1 MLGSKPKGMVIQDRD
16 RALLRALGE
25 LRVIDR
31 EQAKVVAGFT
41 STTRVNARLLSLTQ
55 AGMLKR
61 FFLGTR
67 AGGAKALYSLSP
79 KGAAYVGVRERGPQR
94 RHDAALVG
102 DLFVEHQLAVNDIYC
117 AFKTQSIPGV
127 SVRGW
132 RFFSE
137 PLAPGIHLIP
147 DAYLEFETPSGISSA
162 FLELDLGSESLKVWK
177 EKVRNYLRYAVSE
190 SFTKEFGQ
198 SRFRVLVIA
207 HSERRMQSIRRAVGE
222 ATEKI
227 FWFASLESIN
237 RSGLF
242 APLWLRPRGEDRL
255 PLIKEPS

>member
-1 MLGSKPKGMVIQDRD
+1 MNGNKRRGMVIQDRD
-16 RALLRALGE
+16 RALLRVLGE

-41 STTRVNARLLSLTQ
+41 STTRVNTRLLALTQ

-102 DLFVEHQLAVNDIYC
+102 DLFVEHQLAVNDLYC
-117 AFKTQSIPGV
+117 AFKTQSLPGV
-127 SVRGW
+127 SLRKW
-132 RFFSE
+132 RFFLE
-137 PLAPGIHLIP
+137 PLTPNIRLIP
-147 DAYLEFETPSGISSA
+147 DAYLELETPSGISSV
-162 FLELDLGSESLKVWK
+162 FLELDRGSESLKVWK
-177 EKVRNYLRYAVSE
+177 EKVRNYLQYAVSE
-190 SFTKEFGQ
+190 AFTKEFSQ
-198 SRFRVLVIA
+198 TRFRVLVVA
-207 HSERRMQSIRRAVGE
+207 PSERRMQSIRRAVGE
-222 ATEKI
+222 ATDKI
-227 FWFASLESIN
+227 FWFASLESIK
-237 RSGLF
+237 RDGLS